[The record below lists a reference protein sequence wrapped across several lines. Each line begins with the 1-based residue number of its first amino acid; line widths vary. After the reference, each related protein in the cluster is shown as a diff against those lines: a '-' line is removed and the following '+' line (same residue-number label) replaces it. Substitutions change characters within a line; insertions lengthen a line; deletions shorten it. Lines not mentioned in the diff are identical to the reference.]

1 MNDIDAVPDPPAAP
15 DDSTT
20 TDASAPAAEERADIA
35 EPVSYRW
42 ADLDA
47 DQAGELWGRLT
58 LWVEWFRRRYP
69 VPPDMAIPPCW
80 FRHSVAVE
88 ELTALMVAHDAAY
101 DNGEP
106 GSDLVAWHVMW
117 CWPVLTRLGDLAR
130 WGECSHTAADG
141 CVYVPAT
148 VLEDVDGLAGF
159 VYDDILQREG
169 NQR

>member
-1 MNDIDAVPDPPAAP
+1 MTDFDDVADLDGEVPTAGDTDGEDADV
-15 DDSTT
+15 
-20 TDASAPAAEERADIA
+20 
-35 EPVSYRW
+35 VSYRW

-47 DQAGELWGRLT
+47 DRAEELWGRLT
-58 LWVEWFRRRYP
+58 VWVEWFRRRYP
-69 VPPDMAIPPCW
+69 VPADLAIPPCW

-117 CWPVLTRLGDLAR
+117 CWPVLGRLGGTAR
-130 WGECSHTAADG
+130 WNECSHTAVDG

-148 VLEDVDGLAGF
+148 VIEDVAGAATF
-159 VYDDILQREG
+159 IYDDLG
-169 NQR
+169 NR